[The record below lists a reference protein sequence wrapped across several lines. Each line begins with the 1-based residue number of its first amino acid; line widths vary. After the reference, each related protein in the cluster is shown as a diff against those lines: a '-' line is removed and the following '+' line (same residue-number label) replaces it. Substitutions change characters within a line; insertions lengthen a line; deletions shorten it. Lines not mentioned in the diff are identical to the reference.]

1 MLQEQSRQGQRTVAS
16 GDVVARATRT
26 AWLRH
31 DPTRNAVLN
40 VLLAGWFRRAALEHP
55 TFLRSAR
62 AHIKRDARP
71 GFDRVSRLW
80 ALRRQLAGDALL
92 RAQGADVLTLVD
104 EGILGAIHSA
114 LVHPQRAAK
123 AEEVEDFVTT
133 MPKPDFVLHLDT
145 PLQVCLDRALFRA
158 DPPLRCGDAKTTRQ
172 YVSHGHQAYRLAG
185 DSPAFRGRWLTL
197 TPRDTDPMALARE
210 ASAFLH
216 CVLSTP

>member
-133 MPKPDFVLHLDT
+133 M
-145 PLQVCLDRALFRA
+145 
-158 DPPLRCGDAKTTRQ
+158 RQ
-172 YVSHGHQAYRLAG
+172 YVSHRHQAYRLAG